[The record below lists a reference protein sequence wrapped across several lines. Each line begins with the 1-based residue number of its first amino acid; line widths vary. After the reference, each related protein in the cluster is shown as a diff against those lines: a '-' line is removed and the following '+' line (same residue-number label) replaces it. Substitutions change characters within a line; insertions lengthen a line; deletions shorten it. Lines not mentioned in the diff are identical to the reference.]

1 MSRKKI
7 TKYIGIGAILLL
19 VVLAGIRYVG
29 AYQLQRQLAEK
40 VLRFHVLANS
50 DSKEDQSLKLS
61 VRDAIGG
68 YMKEQMGQM
77 TSKQECEA
85 FVSRELPEIERV
97 AEQVVKEAGYSYEV
111 HVKLTKCEF
120 PIKTYGAYTFPAGE
134 YDALRVTIGEGTGKN
149 WWCVMYPNMC
159 FVNSMYEVVD
169 ENSKEAL
176 RAVLD
181 EAEYEAVLGSGEYE
195 IRWRILEWLQ

>member
-19 VVLAGIRYVG
+19 VVLAGIRYVE

-111 HVKLTKCEF
+111 HAKLTECEF
-120 PIKTYGAYTFPAGE
+120 PVKTYGAYTFPAGE
-134 YDALRVTIGEGTGKN
+134 YDALRVTIGEGAGKN

-159 FVNSMYEVVD
+159 FANSMYEVVD

-195 IRWRILEWLQ
+195 IRWRILEWFQ